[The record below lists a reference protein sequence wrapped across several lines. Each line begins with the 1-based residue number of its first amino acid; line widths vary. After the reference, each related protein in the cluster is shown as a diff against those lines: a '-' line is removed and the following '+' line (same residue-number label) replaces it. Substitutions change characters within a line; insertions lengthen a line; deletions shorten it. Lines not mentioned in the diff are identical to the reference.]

1 MGKSVLWRDNMEVN
15 VRVGEPKEPSGVIVL
30 VDVYKSS
37 TSITTA
43 LDNGAKFVLP
53 FGTEEEARKA
63 GKKWKEKEDTI
74 LAGENM
80 GVKIKDFDTNIS
92 PREMNKETVKNKVVI
107 YKSDNLTRI
116 ISNIKDVEEI
126 IIGGLINSRAV
137 GEYLKNKQPEKVEII
152 ACGTYN
158 KETICNFLKIPCDNK
173 TDFTMEDII
182 GAGAITHYLKDE
194 NLSDKALISLLS
206 YENPEWKEKI
216 SRGCIIRALR
226 EAGLEEDIPYC
237 FAENNTR
244 TIPRLEGNKIV
255 PLHPN

>member
-1 MGKSVLWRDNMEVN
+1 MEVN
-15 VRVGEPKEPSGVIVL
+15 VRVGKPDNPSGTIVL

-43 LDNGAKFVLP
+43 LDNGAKYILP
-53 FGTEEEARKA
+53 YGSEEEARKA
-63 GKKWKEKEDTI
+63 GEEWEEKEDFI

-80 GVKIKDFDTNIS
+80 GVKVKGFDTNIS
-92 PREMNKETVKNKVVI
+92 PREMNRETVEDKAVI

-116 ISNIKDVEEI
+116 ISKMGEADEI

-158 KETICNFLKIPCDNK
+158 KESICSFLKIPCDAH
-173 TDFTMEDII
+173 TDLTMEDII
-182 GAGAITHYLKDE
+182 GAGAITHYLKE
-194 NLSDKALISLLS
+194 QNLSDMALISLLS

-226 EAGLEEDIPYC
+226 KAGLEKDIPYC
-237 FAENNTR
+237 FSENNTR
-244 TIPRLEGNKIV
+244 TIPKLEGDKLV
-255 PLHPN
+255 PLHPR